1 MSTDTQSSTTRA
13 EAGNTG
19 GTYDHSAVE
28 RRWQRFWQEYGTFR
42 ADDAATSLPKYYILD
57 MFPYPSAAGL
67 HIGHPEGYTASD
79 ILARYK
85 KARGFNVLHPMG
97 WDAFGLPAEQYA
109 IQTGQAPSVQTAQN
123 IANFRRQLKM
133 LGFAVDWSRE
143 VNTTDPVYFKWTQWI
158 FLQLFKHGLAYVDE
172 KPVWFCPALGTVLAN
187 EEVLNTSDGPRSERG
202 AHPVERRPIR
212 QWVLRI
218 TAYAEKLIAGLD
230 ALDWPDSTKRLQ
242 KNWIGRS
249 EGAEVDFAIADGAAV
264 GEKLTVYTTRPDT
277 LFGATYLVIA
287 PEHPLVAQLT
297 SLACLDAVEAYLA
310 KVRNKTDLER
320 TDLAKDK
327 SGVFSGANAI
337 NPVNGTRIPIWIADY
352 VLMGYGTGAIMAV
365 PAHDQRDWDFAKK
378 FKLPIIPVVTLPQG
392 TNVDLDKAAFE
403 ADGYLVNSGPYD
415 GLQGYEARQRIT
427 ADLAARKLGKSAVN
441 YKLQDWLFS
450 RQRYWGEPFPILWVS
465 PENYARIPTAS
476 PFREFLPSTPV
487 TCQME
492 GETWYALPLGT
503 PHLPLELPTIKS
515 YLPAATGE
523 SPLARATEWLH
534 VNVNLET
541 GEVSPAGT
549 VTPAATSGPVI
560 PALRETNTMPQW
572 AGSCWYYLRYIDPE
586 NTSAMASP
594 EKLAYW
600 GVPDFYIG
608 GAEHAVLHL
617 LYARFWH
624 LFLYDI
630 GVVPTPEPF
639 QRLFHQGIILGE
651 AEYHLVLDENGKPR
665 SATADDARNLK
676 NILRQKL
683 TEDEVEKRGNDW
695 FWKEDLT
702 IRVDAQSQK
711 MSKSLGNVV
720 NPDDIVHVHG
730 TDALRLY
737 LMFLGPLEAAKP
749 WNTKN
754 IEGITRFLRRV
765 WRLVINENTGTLA
778 TRIQSNAPAVPAL
791 ERLLHQTIRKV
802 TEDIEGLRFNTAISQ
817 LMIFLNAAEKVT
829 VLDRHIVQDFL
840 RILAPLAPHIAEE
853 LWCRLHEDTP
863 ANGTSSI
870 VNAGWPVHD
879 PAKLV
884 EDSDT
889 IILQINGKVRAQAVL
904 PRNTSRA
911 ALLAAAHADA
921 TMKRF
926 IEGREVVREIV
937 IPGKL
942 VNIVIK

>member
-1 MSTDTQSSTTRA
+1 M
-13 EAGNTG
+13 
-19 GTYDHSAVE
+19 
-28 RRWQRFWQEYGTFR
+28 
-42 ADDAATSLPKYYILD
+42 
-57 MFPYPSAAGL
+57 
-67 HIGHPEGYTASD
+67 
-79 ILARYK
+79 
-85 KARGFNVLHPMG
+85 
-97 WDAFGLPAEQYA
+97 
-109 IQTGQAPSVQTAQN
+109 
-123 IANFRRQLKM
+123 
-133 LGFAVDWSRE
+133 
-143 VNTTDPVYFKWTQWI
+143 
-158 FLQLFKHGLAYVDE
+158 
-172 KPVWFCPALGTVLAN
+172 
-187 EEVLNTSDGPRSERG
+187 
-202 AHPVERRPIR
+202 
-212 QWVLRI
+212 
-218 TAYAEKLIAGLD
+218 
-230 ALDWPDSTKRLQ
+230 
-242 KNWIGRS
+242 
-249 EGAEVDFAIADGAAV
+249 
-264 GEKLTVYTTRPDT
+264 
-277 LFGATYLVIA
+277 
-287 PEHPLVAQLT
+287 
-297 SLACLDAVEAYLA
+297 
-310 KVRNKTDLER
+310 
-320 TDLAKDK
+320 
-327 SGVFSGANAI
+327 
-337 NPVNGTRIPIWIADY
+337 
-352 VLMGYGTGAIMAV
+352 
-365 PAHDQRDWDFAKK
+365 
-378 FKLPIIPVVTLPQG
+378 
-392 TNVDLDKAAFE
+392 
-403 ADGYLVNSGPYD
+403 
-415 GLQGYEARQRIT
+415 
-427 ADLAARKLGKSAVN
+427 
-441 YKLQDWLFS
+441 
-450 RQRYWGEPFPILWVS
+450 
-465 PENYARIPTAS
+465 
-476 PFREFLPSTPV
+476 
-487 TCQME
+487 
-492 GETWYALPLGT
+492 
-503 PHLPLELPTIKS
+503 ELPTIKS

-778 TRIQSNAPAVPAL
+778 TRIHSNAPAVPAL